1 MSHRKKLTFVIF
13 AFLLALLPS
22 QFLYAGSHETA
33 GTGPAPIF
41 VPMPEP
47 GKKVQIGNDNFMIY
61 GFVEKPKMGSIIMKI
76 QVFNK
81 KGEKDR
87 SLVITAD
94 SWMPSMPSMR
104 GGQDTFKLS
113 HNGDYL
119 TPIHISMPGD
129 WEIKFTI
136 SRHGK
141 VIFRGS
147 YKFDV

>member
-1 MSHRKKLTFVIF
+1 MSHRNKLFFVIPV
-13 AFLLALLPS
+13 FLLALLPS
-22 QFLYAGSHETA
+22 LSLYAGSYETA
-33 GTGPAPIF
+33 GTRPAPIF

-47 GKKVQIGNDNFMIY
+47 GKKVSIGNDNYMIY
-61 GFVEKPKMGSIIMKI
+61 GFVEKPKMGSVIMKI

-81 KGEKDR
+81 EGEKDR

-94 SWMPSMPSMR
+94 SWMPSMPSMN
-104 GGQDTFKLS
+104 GGHDTFMLS
-113 HNGDYL
+113 NNGDYL

-129 WEIKFTI
+129 WEIKLI
-136 SRHGK
+136 LSKNRK